1 MCPSFLPGSRHC
13 LYLYFFCCVGFAD
26 SACPMTFGRV
36 ATVQPK
42 AVTLVNPLASFVR
55 QDVVPN
61 AVNIKKHRLTPLE
74 RELEAVEGISLTE
87 LGQPVPEVLG
97 RVSIHST
104 KNFRNGLSPTTASRA
119 RFHPQLWQCFVDR
132 SWPDKELVVVET
144 YHGFIMVSL
153 YNLRPFFKALRWWTL
168 VWNTLGSNV
177 QSVRTSQW
185 VPSQN
190 LTILLA
196 SGQYCVNFDD
206 DDLYAD
212 RYVEH
217 VVTAM
222 QQRNLVA
229 LGLDPLRLAQLLRSS
244 RLRGI
249 LRTQLMGSR
258 GSRWN
263 GRDSV
268 RLWFYLCAPEGD
280 GFIFPISQFSL
291 CGGFTFYVETPGQD
305 GRGPGWTPGR
315 CWGALSPHRAF

>member
-1 MCPSFLPGSRHC
+1 MCFFSMLDLWKCGMCPSFLPGSRHC

-74 RELEAVEGISLTE
+74 RELEAVEGISLD
-87 LGQPVPEVLG
+87 G
-97 RVSIHST
+97 
-104 KNFRNGLSPTTASRA
+104 ASRA

-185 VPSQN
+185 VPSQKIYHFVGLWAVLREFRRWWSLCRQVCRAQCALHTCRHRTWWLPCSSETWWPWPSQVGTTSSKLEAPRDTQN
-190 LTILLA
+190 PTHGI
-196 SGQYCVNFDD
+196 QRIKMKWTKFC
-206 DDLYAD
+206 
-212 RYVEH
+212 
-217 VVTAM
+217 TAM
-222 QQRNLVA
+222 VLPMCTWGWW
-229 LGLDPLRLAQLLRSS
+229 LYFSH
-244 RLRGI
+244 I
-249 LRTQLMGSR
+249 
-258 GSRWN
+258 
-263 GRDSV
+263 
-268 RLWFYLCAPEGD
+268 
-280 GFIFPISQFSL
+280 PI
-291 CGGFTFYVETPGQD
+291 
-305 GRGPGWTPGR
+305 
-315 CWGALSPHRAF
+315 